1 MEKMTYVKAIA
12 YVTENC
18 ALPEDVA
25 ERLTA
30 LSASLV
36 KKNSAVRK
44 PTATQLANEGF
55 KTAILEFLSEHAEE
69 SFSAKE
75 LSEQVAALAS
85 FNPQRVTGLLRSLEN
100 AKQVVSVK
108 EKRLNRYAIASTEE
122 EGEE

>member
-18 ALPEDVA
+18 ALPEEVA

-44 PTATQLANEGF
+44 PTASQLANEGF
-55 KTAILEFLSEHAEE
+55 KTAILEFLAEHAEE

-75 LSEQVAALAS
+75 LAEQVAALAD
-85 FNPQRVTGLLRSLEN
+85 FNPQRVTGLLRSLDN
-100 AKQVVSVK
+100 AKRVVSVK
-108 EKRLNRYAIASTEE
+108 EKRLNRYAIAATE